1 MNPLI
6 KILALAS
13 VLVPFATARAQDTDF
28 RQAAREAM
36 ARYEYSKAIEF
47 LDQASEG
54 VEDVATLRDIALQK
68 ARCQKKLLR
77 FDAASETLASVMGPG
92 MLDVEVAGELADC
105 HVNSGKLGD
114 ALILYSLL
122 SMQHPDNLYLSIQKA
137 SLLFKVGDFEGC
149 LDEGKAICDK
159 EPIPSIYS
167 LIGAS
172 ALKLGQV
179 DSSLVYYRKSLEL
192 NPLNAGTVTSI
203 SNILLGKKD
212 YDGIISMAKDFIE
225 KVPDNLGIGQIL
237 GVAYYLKDDQDEA
250 YEVFKQLRK
259 DGDDS
264 YGTMYYSG
272 LNALS
277 LNRFQVAR
285 DCFDSAWQTD
295 STDAKLA
302 VNYATALVN
311 GPITY
316 KKDDVVHITPKEAEY
331 LYNKAL
337 ELSEPDPGVMY
348 KTHKGL
354 GQLYYQGMQDMNK
367 ALPHYEAAY
376 KYNPD
381 DISLLVSIGY
391 CHEVRKEYKQA
402 LQYYEKYMKVGKE
415 GTKNFDFAKQ
425 SSINCRAELHMQE

>member
-1 MNPLI
+1 MSPLI
-6 KILALAS
+6 KILTAAS
-13 VLVPFATARAQDTDF
+13 LLVPLTPARAQDVDF

-36 ARYEYSKAIEF
+36 ARYEYSKAIEL
-47 LDQASEG
+47 LDQAATG
-54 VEDVATLRDIALQK
+54 VDDKAVIREIALQK
-68 ARCQKKLLR
+68 ARCQKKSLR
-77 FDAASETLASVMGPG
+77 FDAAAETLASVMEPG
-92 MLDVEVAGELADC
+92 DLDIEVAGELADC
-105 HVNSGKLGD
+105 HVNAGKTAD
-114 ALILYSLL
+114 ALALYSLL
-122 SMQHPDNLYLSIQKA
+122 SMRYPDNVYLSVQKA

-149 LDEGKAICDK
+149 AEEGKAICAK

-179 DSSLVYYRKSLEL
+179 DTSLAYYRKSLEM
-192 NPLNAGTVTSI
+192 NPLNPGTVTSV
-203 SNILLGKKD
+203 SNILLSKKD
-212 YDGIISMAKDFIE
+212 YDGIITMAKAFLE
-225 KVPDNLGIGQIL
+225 EVPDNLGVGQIL

-264 YGTMYYSG
+264 YGTLYYSG
-272 LNALS
+272 LNALA

-285 DCFDSAWQTD
+285 DCFESAWQID
-295 STDAKLA
+295 SSDAKLA

-316 KKDDVVHITPKEAEY
+316 KKGDVVHITPKEAEH

-337 ELSEPDPGVMY
+337 ELSEPDPGLMY

-354 GQLYYQGMQDMNK
+354 GQLYKVDVNK

-376 KYNPD
+376 KYNPE
-381 DISLLVSIGY
+381 DIALLVSIGY

-415 GTKNFDFAKQ
+415 GTRNYDFAKQ
-425 SSINCRAELHMQE
+425 SSIHCRAELHMRE